1 MSRVRV
7 AVAGGSGYI
16 GGDLVRLLLHHP
28 HVELTQVTS
37 ESNQGKFLHQ
47 VHPNLRQQTR
57 LKFTSL
63 AQLEPCDVLFLALP
77 HGMAQTRL
85 EAFRGLS
92 ERIIDLSSDFRLR
105 DVQRYKTWYGGKDH
119 ACPEM
124 LAKFVYGIPEL
135 HRQEI
140 MASSLVTG
148 AGCLATTA
156 ILGLYPLARAG
167 LLSSEQPIIIEAKVG
182 SSAAGNSPSLASHH
196 PERQGAVR
204 SFEPTGHRHTAE
216 VIQELSGTTPLT
228 VHFSA
233 TAIEMV
239 RGVLAT
245 SHVFLPQP
253 MSDKDIWAIYR
264 DAYKNEPFMRIVKE
278 RQGVYRY
285 PEPKILSGSNFCD
298 VGFETDPHSN
308 RLVVMSALD
317 NLVKGGA
324 GNGVQA
330 MNCMFGWEETTGLQF
345 PGLHPA

>member
-1 MSRVRV
+1 MSRLRV
-7 AVAGGSGYI
+7 AVVGGSGYI
-16 GGDLVRLLLHHP
+16 GGDLVRLLLQHP
-28 HVELTQVTS
+28 AVELVQVTS
-37 ESNQGKFLHQ
+37 ESQQGKFLHQ

-57 LKFTSL
+57 LKFVSIN
-63 AQLEPCDVLFLALP
+63 QLEACDLLFLALP
-77 HGMAQTRL
+77 HGMAQKRL
-85 EAFRGLS
+85 ADFQRLA

-105 DVQRYKTWYGGKDH
+105 DVQLYKTWYGHDH

-124 LAKFVYGIPEL
+124 LSAFVYGIPEL
-135 HRQEI
+135 HREAI
-140 MASSLVTG
+140 ATSKLVTG
-148 AGCLATTA
+148 AGCLATAT

-167 LLSSEQPIIIEAKVG
+167 VLASSMPLVVEAKVG
-182 SSAAGNSPSLASHH
+182 SSAAGNTPSLASHH

-216 VIQELSGTTPLT
+216 ILQELSGKTPLA

-245 SHVFLPQP
+245 SHVFLEQP
-253 MSDKDIWAIYR
+253 LSDKDLWSLYR
-264 DAYKNEPFMRIVKE
+264 EAYKNEPFMRIVKE

-285 PEPKILSGSNFCD
+285 PEPKILSGSNYCD
-298 VGFETDPHSN
+298 VGFEADLHSS
-308 RLVVMSALD
+308 RVVVMCALD

-330 MNCMFGWEETTGLQF
+330 MNCMLGLDETTGLGF
-345 PGLHPA
+345 AGLHPA